1 MNRQGFDKQGGCSM
15 DKGQYGRRD
24 RLVQEKR
31 HDTYREDK
39 KWPEP
44 TVCTQCNAVYIQGRW
59 TWHEPPIKAN
69 KVACPACQRI
79 ADNYPAGYME
89 IKGSFF
95 RKHREEMLNL
105 IRNEEKQEKGE
116 HPLERIMAITEED
129 EQTIIRTT
137 GIHIARRIGEVLS
150 RAYQGDL
157 SFTYGDG
164 EKTIRVLWDRP

>member
-1 MNRQGFDKQGGCSM
+1 M
-15 DKGQYGRRD
+15 DKSQYGRRD

-44 TVCTQCNAVYIQGRW
+44 TACTECNAVYIEGRW
-59 TWHEPPIKAN
+59 TWYEPPSKAN
-69 KVACPACQRI
+69 KVLCPACQRI
-79 ADNYPAGYME
+79 AENYPAGYLE
-89 IKGSFF
+89 LRGSFF
-95 RKHREEMLNL
+95 KKHHEEMLNL

-116 HPLERIMAITEED
+116 HPLERIMDITEEN
-129 EQTIIRTT
+129 EHTMITTT
-137 GIHIARRIGEVLS
+137 GIHIARRIGEAVS
-150 RAYQGDL
+150 HAYQGDL